1 MTDSITLRMKET
13 VTLTKFAP
21 GVDPRDPASVP
32 EEVIVQERYLTEAEL
47 KRLFE
52 AMKQEQ
58 QNEQM
63 RMKQE

>member
-13 VTLTKFAP
+13 TTITKFAP
-21 GVDPRDPASVP
+21 GVDPRDPTSVP

-52 AMKQEQ
+52 SMKQEQ
-58 QNEQM
+58 QTEQM

>member
-1 MTDSITLRMKET
+1 MTDSISLRMKET
-13 VTLTKFAP
+13 TTIKKFAP
-21 GVDPRDPASVP
+21 GVDPHDPASVP

-58 QNEQM
+58 QTEQM

>member
-1 MTDSITLRMKET
+1 MTDSIPLRMKET
-13 VTLTKFAP
+13 TTITKFAP
-21 GVDPRDPASVP
+21 GVDPRDPTSVP

-52 AMKQEQ
+52 ATEQER
-58 QNEQM
+58 QNKQM